1 MTNSPAAGFS
11 MSQINSR
18 FCGLALG
25 AILGMLSLLQPAQAQ
40 TYTVLH
46 SFDLLGTDGARP
58 YDGLISD
65 RAGNLYG
72 TTAAGGRNHGGTVFK
87 MVHIGQSWMLNT
99 LYDFT
104 DGSDGAS
111 PDVRVTFGPD
121 GALYGTNTVAGEFNG
136 GVLFKLQVPA
146 RALGEWTETS
156 LYAYAFEQNEYG
168 SPLTFDSSGNLYGA
182 VAHWS
187 GNDRGAVYQ
196 VVRNG
201 NNWSLNVIYQFAGGN
216 DGSQPRG
223 NLAIDAAGNIY
234 GVTEVDG
241 RYGYGN
247 VYELSPS
254 GSGWMKTILHDFQG
268 GNDGLIPFGG
278 LIFDHSGNLLGSTGS
293 GGPGNG
299 GTVFQL
305 SPQPGGGWTYTLV
318 YGFSGQSSWG
328 PTGTLTVDQA
338 GNIYGARNDP
348 GTLGNNGSIF
358 ELTYSNGVWNYINL
372 HSFAGFDDGA
382 EPNGSLVVD
391 GVGDVYG
398 TAADGGAY
406 EYGLVFE
413 ITP

>member
-18 FCGLALG
+18 FCSLALG

-58 YDGLISD
+58 DDGLISD

-305 SPQPGGGWTYTLV
+305 SPQPGGGWTLYARLWIFRTVELGPHRHSHCRSSGKHLRRAERPWHIGEQRIYLRTHLQQWRLELHQPALV
-318 YGFSGQSSWG
+318 RRF
-328 PTGTLTVDQA
+328 
-338 GNIYGARNDP
+338 
-348 GTLGNNGSIF
+348 
-358 ELTYSNGVWNYINL
+358 
-372 HSFAGFDDGA
+372 
-382 EPNGSLVVD
+382 
-391 GVGDVYG
+391 
-398 TAADGGAY
+398 
-406 EYGLVFE
+406 
-413 ITP
+413 